1 MSWHV
6 LPMNDRDI
14 EIFKNTTISAQV
26 DLSVEMENSMD
37 INVNTKK
44 ITEISKYTIILAI
57 WLLSKGLKFANT

>member
-1 MSWHV
+1 
-6 LPMNDRDI
+6 MNDRDI